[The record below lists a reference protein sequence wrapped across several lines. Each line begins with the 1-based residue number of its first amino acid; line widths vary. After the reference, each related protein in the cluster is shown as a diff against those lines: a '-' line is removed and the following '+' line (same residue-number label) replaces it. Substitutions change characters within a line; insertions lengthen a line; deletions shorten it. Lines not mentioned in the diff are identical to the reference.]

1 MNVTFR
7 TKLMT
12 LIGADDQRREYVK
25 LPKIARHHCDMQA
38 ARCCP
43 EWGGIANSD
52 LFLGAVN
59 RAVSKLASSSGFLYL
74 DSLPDCVSVDTSG
87 FLAEVTISNV
97 SWRQPSASVAAP
109 KLFKLRDDLT
119 PEEATIA
126 SAAGLEAGKIYWLH
140 GSRSSSLG
148 GFLGTYSPT
157 YRQVNGYSPTLHTIN
172 NMPTRYFQ
180 PVA

>member
-1 MNVTFR
+1 MDVTFR
-7 TKLMT
+7 TKVRT
-12 LIGADDQRREYVK
+12 LIDAYDRRRDYVK
-25 LPKIARHHCDMQA
+25 LPTITRHHCDMQA

-43 EWGGIANSD
+43 EWGGITNSD

-59 RAVSKLASSSGFLYL
+59 GAVSKLASSSGFIYL

-97 SWRQPSASVAAP
+97 SRRQPSASVAVP
-109 KLFKLRDDLT
+109 KLFKLRADLT
-119 PEEATIA
+119 LEEATIV
-126 SAAGLEAGKIYWLH
+126 SAAGLEAGEVYWLH
-140 GSRSSSLG
+140 GSRPSSLG
-148 GFLGTYSPT
+148 GYLGTYSPT
-157 YRQVNGYSPTLHTIN
+157 YRQANGYSPTLHTIS